1 MATEIVMPRLS
12 DTMETGTIAKWLKQ
26 EGDAVKRGE
35 TIAEIETDKANMEL
49 ESYASGILANISVKE
64 GESAGVG
71 EPIAVVAADE
81 NEAKTLQGSN
91 GKPPAEQ
98 PEPAREA
105 VRDQTPPS
113 QGPPAA
119 PQGDGRVEPEERVK
133 ASPLARRLAQEHGIE
148 LGDVAG
154 TGPAGRITK
163 EDVQSFLKQTAPAGR
178 PPTRAGT
185 RLEAPKPAPEA
196 ARPRPQPAPQAASV
210 EAQRH
215 PQPVEMSRMQHTIA
229 RRMTEARFSIPDF
242 VLTAEYD
249 LTDARQLL
257 KQISAT
263 EGAAKVGPNDLLIKA
278 VATALRRHPEVNAGW
293 ENEAMVRYDRINVG
307 FAVALPDGL
316 VVPVVKDADTKA
328 LGEIS
333 TEAKD
338 LRDRARAGKLPPGD
352 YEGGTFTVSNL
363 GMYGID
369 QFTPIINPPEA
380 CIMGVG
386 AISQKPVVLDGQTA
400 VRDRMRVTL
409 ACDHRVVYGA
419 QGAEFL
425 QTLRE
430 LLENPMLVLI

>member
-35 TIAEIETDKANMEL
+35 TIAEIETDKANMDL
-49 ESYASGILANISVKE
+49 ESYASGILASISVKE

-81 NEAKTLQGSN
+81 TEAKTLQGSN
-91 GKPPAEQ
+91 GKTPQ
-98 PEPAREA
+98 QRPEPAREA
-105 VRDQTPPS
+105 QRDQTPPS

-133 ASPLARRLAQEHGIE
+133 ASPLARRLAQEHGLE
-148 LGDVAG
+148 LANVAG
-154 TGPAGRITK
+154 TGPGGRITK
-163 EDVQSFLKQTAPAGR
+163 EDVESFLKQVAPIGGLQEQAS
-178 PPTRAGT
+178 PQPVAPT
-185 RLEAPKPAPEA
+185 PQ
-196 ARPRPQPAPQAASV
+196 PRPQPAAQPASAAGMR
-210 EAQRH
+210 E

-229 RRMTEARFSIPDF
+229 RRMTEARFSIPEF

-249 LTDARQLL
+249 LTEARSLL
-257 KQISAT
+257 KQISST
-263 EGAAKVGPNDLLIKA
+263 EGAPKVGPNDLLIKA
-278 VATALRRHPEVNAGW
+278 VATALRQHPEVNAGW
-293 ENEAMVRYDRINVG
+293 ENDTMVRYGRINVG

-316 VVPVVKDADTKA
+316 VVPVLKDADKKS

-333 TEAKD
+333 IEAKD
-338 LRDRARAGKLPPGD
+338 LRDRARSGKLPPGD
-352 YEGGTFTVSNL
+352 YEGGTFTISNL

-369 QFTPIINPPEA
+369 QFTPVINPPEA

-386 AISQKPVVLDGQTA
+386 GIVQKPVVVDGQSM
-400 VRDRMRVTL
+400 VRDRLRVTL
-409 ACDHRVVYGA
+409 SCDHRVVYGA

-425 QTLRE
+425 QTLRGF
-430 LLENPMLVLI
+430 LENPMLVLI